1 VPYLPIDPMDLGRS
15 YEAVVRINSQSGK
28 GGIAYI
34 METEHGI
41 DLPRRLQIE
50 FSKVVQAIADGEGVE
65 VEASRLWTAFE
76 SEYLEGNGRFAFV
89 EHKSKSDHG
98 DQDLTAQVSVDGKR
112 KTIHGHGNGPVDGFV
127 DAIKKESGL
136 NFDVADYREHAMGHG
151 ANAAAIAYVEL
162 RLADGSTLFGVG
174 IDKNIVVASLK
185 AVVSGVNRALKRSS

>member
-34 METEHGI
+34 LETEHGI
-41 DLPRRLQIE
+41 ELPRRLQIE

-65 VEASRLWTAFE
+65 LSAERLWRSFE
-76 SEYLEGNGRFAFV
+76 SEYLEGNGRFGFI
-89 EHKSKSDHG
+89 EHNAKSDHG
-98 DQDLTAQVSVDGKR
+98 DQDLTAKIIDDGKH

-127 DAIKKESGL
+127 DAMRKVSGL
-136 NFDVADYREHAMGHG
+136 AFDVADYREHAMGHG

-162 RLADGSTLFGVG
+162 RLADGATLFGVG

-185 AVVSGVNRALKRSS
+185 AVVSGVNRALKRL